1 MDLNVM
7 NVKRLVLIVGLVLCY
22 VGLSTEQKPPLP
34 YSKDVETSLRT
45 QLLTNYSVDQR
56 PDELVRITV
65 SLTLITINEMDIK
78 AQVLSISGY
87 FNLQWSDSRL
97 AWNNLADYANVRFLF
112 SSQSVVWRPALV
124 VDNSVDN
131 LNVISKPDVPMRI
144 VNKGMVIWNP
154 ADIFRVA
161 CESDTTYYPMDT
173 QSCVIS
179 LSSWSYTSFEV
190 VLILDRTT
198 DVNLDDYS
206 ENGEWEM
213 ISAYGDRQGAEA
225 KVKGDSSFSTAKFYI
240 NLRRR
245 PLFHI
250 LNTLFP
256 VALMAVLSAMV
267 FKLSADSGEKIGF
280 SLTVLLAYAV
290 YLTLI
295 SESIPSTSITICY
308 LSIYLSTVLTLGTLS
323 VLCTIAVVTL
333 YNHPDEDE
341 PVPSWLR
348 TFTVC
353 LMKMTCWNGCKCK
366 CCKRDARI
374 RPTRDR
380 IRSIQVEDSFD
391 MGIPITEKG
400 VISQEPE
407 FEVDECERETNLNWK
422 VVARV
427 LDHFFFLVF
436 MFLIVFAS
444 VGYFLLIAL
453 KYWEIVT
460 DG

>member
-1 MDLNVM
+1 MELHLV
-7 NVKRLVLIVGLVLCY
+7 NVKCLALVLGLALCY
-22 VGLSTEQKPPLP
+22 VHLSVAKPPLP
-34 YSKDVETSLRT
+34 YSKDVETTLRT
-45 QLLTNYSVDQR
+45 YLLTNYSVDQR
-56 PDELVRITV
+56 PQERVSITV
-65 SLTLITINEMDIK
+65 SLTLITINDMNIK

-87 FNLQWSDSRL
+87 FNLVWFDSRL
-97 AWNNLADYANVRFLF
+97 EWINLSDYSNIRYLF
-112 SSQSVVWRPALV
+112 SSQTVLWRPALV

-144 VNKGMVIWNP
+144 LSTGRVVWNP
-154 ADIFRVA
+154 ADIYRVA

-179 LSSWSYTSFEV
+179 LSSWSYTSSEV
-190 VLILDRTT
+190 NLVLDVTD
-198 DVNLDDYS
+198 DVNLDYYS

-213 ISAYGDRQGAEA
+213 ISAYGARQGTEEM
-225 KVKGDSSFSTAKFYI
+225 VKGGKSFSTAKFYI

-256 VALMAVLSAMV
+256 VALLAIMSAMV
-267 FKLSADSGEKIGF
+267 FKLSVDSGEKIGF

-308 LSIYLSTVLTLGTLS
+308 LSIYLSLVLTLGTLS

-341 PVPSWLR
+341 PVTGCLYMI
-348 TFTVC
+348 TVC
-353 LMKMTCWNGCKCK
+353 LMKLTCWNGCKCK
-366 CCKRDARI
+366 CCKRETKV
-374 RPTRDR
+374 RPTSDQAN
-380 IRSIQVEDSFD
+380 SIQVDDSFD
-391 MGIPITEKG
+391 IGVPISEKAAYPLDL
-400 VISQEPE
+400 ELN
-407 FEVDECERETNLNWK
+407 ECEREKNINWK

-427 LDHFFFLVF
+427 LDNFFFLLF
-436 MFLIVFAS
+436 MSLILAS
-444 VGYFLLIAL
+444 SLGYFMLIAL
-453 KYWEIVT
+453 KYWENT
-460 DG
+460 SS